1 LVNLNKK
8 KVAAAGL
15 HETYMKR
22 CLDLA
27 RLGLGSTAPNPMVGS
42 VVVHRNKVIGEGYH
56 HEYGGNHAEVN
67 AVQSIKDKNLL
78 KSSIL
83 YVNLEPCSHTGKTPP
98 CADMIVRHEIPEVI
112 IGSVDP
118 NPLVAGKGIS
128 ILEKAGVK
136 VTSGIMP
143 DQCYEL
149 NRRFFT
155 YHQQK
160 RPYIILKW
168 AQTRDGFLD
177 VLREKPGITE
187 SSWITN
193 EISRVLVHKWRSKEQ
208 SILVGTQTALMDNP
222 RLNVREW
229 KGKSP
234 LRIVIDRKL
243 RLPGSLN
250 LFDNSVETLVINEKT
265 DMTEG
270 KTRFVKLGFA
280 NNVIPALLNY
290 LYDQGIQSVLVE
302 GGGKMINSFLKE
314 NLWDEARV
322 FAGQKQF
329 GTGIPAPVIEKI
341 IPEKYPLREDFLYL
355 YRNTSPEPSLES

>member
-1 LVNLNKK
+1 
-8 KVAAAGL
+8 
-15 HETYMKR
+15 
-22 CLDLA
+22 
-27 RLGLGSTAPNPMVGS
+27 
-42 VVVHRNKVIGEGYH
+42 
-56 HEYGGNHAEVN
+56 
-67 AVQSIKDKNLL
+67 
-78 KSSIL
+78 
-83 YVNLEPCSHTGKTPP
+83 
-98 CADMIVRHEIPEVI
+98 MIVRYEIPEVN

-118 NPLVAGKGIS
+118 NPLVAGNGIR

-136 VTSGIMP
+136 VTCGIIP
-143 DQCYEL
+143 EQCYEL

-155 YHQQK
+155 YHLQK

-187 SSWITN
+187 SLWITN
-193 EISRVLVHKWRSKEQ
+193 EISRALVHKWRSEEQ

-234 LRIVIDRKL
+234 VRIVIDRKL

-265 DMTEG
+265 DVTEG
-270 KTRFVKLGFA
+270 KTRFIKLDFA
-280 NNVIPALLNY
+280 NNVIPSLLKY
-290 LYDQGIQSVLVE
+290 LYNEGIQSVLVE
-302 GGGKMINSFLKE
+302 GGCKLITSFLKE

-322 FAGQKQF
+322 FTGQKQF
-329 GTGIPAPVIEKI
+329 GTGITAPVIEKI
-341 IPEKYPLREDFLYL
+341 IPEKYPVREDLLYL
-355 YRNTSPEPSLES
+355 YRNINPDLS

>member
-1 LVNLNKK
+1 
-8 KVAAAGL
+8 
-15 HETYMKR
+15 MKR

-42 VVVHRNKVIGEGYH
+42 VVVHRNTVIGEGYH

-67 AVQSIKDKNLL
+67 AVQSVKDKSLL
-78 KSSIL
+78 KSSTL

-98 CADMIVRHEIPEVI
+98 CADMIVQHEIPEVI

-118 NPLVAGKGIS
+118 NPLVAGNGIR

-136 VTSGIMP
+136 VTAGIMP
-143 DQCYEL
+143 EQCHEL

-155 YHQQK
+155 YHLQK

-187 SSWITN
+187 SLWITN
-193 EISRVLVHKWRSKEQ
+193 EISRALVHKWRSEEQ

-229 KGKSP
+229 KGRSP
-234 LRIVIDRKL
+234 VRIVIDRKL

-265 DMTEG
+265 DTTKG
-270 KTRFVKLGFA
+270 KTRFIKLGFA
-280 NNVIPALLNY
+280 NNVIPGLLHC
-290 LYDQGIQSVLVE
+290 LFSEGIQSVLVE
-302 GGGKMINSFLKE
+302 GGGKLINSFLME

-322 FAGQKQF
+322 FTGQKQF
-329 GTGIPAPVIEKI
+329 GTGIPAPVIENV
-341 IPEKYPLREDFLYL
+341 IPEKYPLREDLLCL
-355 YRNTSPEPSLES
+355 YRNISPDK